1 MGGGLVKDKQSG
13 KWRTTN
19 YFEGDNFG
27 AMGDRLRVL
36 AADCLFRE
44 GPEQLIIASGG
55 KGQLRDIP
63 DAPTVAEAIKNELI
77 EIGVPAESIIQEDQ
91 SNNTWQQLQGLKNFI
106 SRGETESIKIISN
119 GWHLPRIKA
128 MIEADRGLLKLFEK
142 NIIIM
147 KSAEEVLIADN
158 PKKWEKEIEAAY
170 ESEAM
175 KERIRL
181 EEKGIKDIREGN
193 YKLN

>member
-1 MGGGLVKDKQSG
+1 MKDKQSG

-44 GPEQLIIASGG
+44 DSEQLIIASGG

-77 EIGVPAESIIQEDQ
+77 ELSVPLGKIIKEEQ

-119 GWHLPRIKA
+119 VWHLPRIKA
-128 MIEADRGLLKLFEK
+128 MIEMDKELFKLFEK
-142 NIIIM
+142 NIIIL
-147 KSAEEVLIADN
+147 KSAEDILVVNN
-158 PKKWEKEIEAAY
+158 PKKWKKEIVDAY
-170 ESEAM
+170 GSEAM

-181 EEKGIKDIREGN
+181 EEKGVAQIKDGT
-193 YKLN
+193 YKLK